1 MDHSSA
7 LEEEWTSSHNA
18 LRFTLIYQN
27 FGDVIIWFGRLHWT
41 SQHGGVASFVSVAGE
56 SSKSLTN
63 SPLLYVHCLSK
74 DDYPVRPLGLSCV
87 DLICRHAHVSFIDK
101 MAERRVALI
110 PVANT
115 RVRLVD
121 KLTVRSPVLVS
132 LITTCDMKVSY
143 MYHTLLWD
151 PSVSVLTGFVC
162 MPFACSSLSKNF

>member
-1 MDHSSA
+1 MNVFPQCIAFQTNISKF
-7 LEEEWTSSHNA
+7 LVTSS
-18 LRFTLIYQN
+18 
-27 FGDVIIWFGRLHWT
+27 FGSATCTGQVNM
-41 SQHGGVASFVSVAGE
+41 ASLVSVAGE

-143 MYHTLLWD
+143 MYHTLLERIL
-151 PSVSVLTGFVC
+151 PYIFFCPCT
-162 MPFACSSLSKNF
+162 

>member
-1 MDHSSA
+1 M
-7 LEEEWTSSHNA
+7 
-18 LRFTLIYQN
+18 
-27 FGDVIIWFGRLHWT
+27 
-41 SQHGGVASFVSVAGE
+41 ASFVSVAGE

-87 DLICRHAHVSFIDK
+87 DLICRHAHMSFIDK
-101 MAERRVALI
+101 IAERRVALI

-143 MYHTLLWD
+143 MYHTLLERIL
-151 PSVSVLTGFVC
+151 PYIFCFAPALESQGFRIVII
-162 MPFACSSLSKNF
+162 AIVARLQQLI